1 MKKVG
6 DNNVSSI
13 YIGDRAIIYVY
24 LGNQLIWSKD
34 NSSDIQSCFA
44 QGYWIDEYPWT
55 DDLPW
60 KD

>member
-1 MKKVG
+1 MIKVY
-6 DNNVSSI
+6 NNNISSA
-13 YIGDRAIIYVY
+13 YLGDRAIISIY
-24 LGNQLIWSKD
+24 LGTQLLWPD
-34 NSSDIQSCFA
+34 NSLIKSCFA

>member
-6 DNNVSSI
+6 TYNVSSA
-13 YIGDRAIIYVY
+13 YVGDRAIFAIY
-24 LGNQLIWSKD
+24 LGNLLIWPD
-34 NSSDIQSCFA
+34 NSLIKSCFA